1 MSIFGLIRNAF
12 KRKNVKEH
20 KLPTVKCNI
29 RQFVSESDVIREL
42 APIKGKYSNLIF
54 SDKDMADSILSGFNL
69 KIAAD
74 SLLLLNKG
82 KTRREVS
89 PAIYWLSSKCHY
101 LHDSRRAVSSGIT
114 HGEWVCCHP
123 YCDGVDGNPSHQK
136 LNGKKFSLKDGLKH
150 KGKIYLPG
158 NEDGCRCTYRPILP
172 F

>member
-12 KRKNVKEH
+12 KRKSVEDN

-29 RQFVSESDVIREL
+29 RQFVSEGDVIREL
-42 APIKGKYSNLIF
+42 APIKEKYSDLIF

-74 SLLLLNKG
+74 SLLRLNKG
-82 KTRREVS
+82 KARREVS

-101 LHDSRRAVSSGIT
+101 LHNSRRAVSSGIT
-114 HGEWVCCHP
+114 HGEWVCCAD
-123 YCDGVDGNPSHQK
+123 YCDGREGNPSHQK
-136 LNGKKFSLKDGLKH
+136 LSGKIFPLKEGLKYR
-150 KGKIYLPG
+150 GKIYLPG
-158 NEDGCRCTYRPILP
+158 AEEGCRCNYKPILP